1 MPKLPTFQAEGSVSQ
16 LAGTTTGTQVP
27 LTQTLGTAL
36 KPITD
41 LVVKQ
46 KVQEKNFEN
55 KTEALKLEN
64 DFVTDMAKVYDKVN
78 VLENKDQA
86 QSILKE
92 ESDAL
97 IASYG
102 DKATNSNVK
111 TLFNNSALSEVQ
123 KGIFRV
129 NTQIS
134 KNILT
139 SLQNEVNKKEER
151 LLANAF
157 LAEGDFDYA
166 VLATDL
172 EKLYKDNYDGRIPN
186 ANLKALI
193 DNIPSTIQIFEAT
206 KGISDNPRST
216 LIDLKD
222 ADKFKDISLEKRLD
236 LIDDAKK
243 TLTPVIQEEFT
254 NYIAAANRGKKIE
267 FDIAFAKEVLPE
279 KQYNNYLKKY
289 NIATETVADAAVLNS
304 IPLKDLSTTLEAIIN
319 TKYEKYGE
327 VDAQALENNLKTIV
341 STRLEE
347 MKTDPV
353 NFLIGTNDDIK
364 NALEEINL
372 ISDND
377 ELRQKKKLEFTNLV
391 YETQVEMGVPNYE
404 IQVTSVSEA
413 QSFVEQYMNADEG
426 QRLALLQ
433 NAENEF
439 GEFFSKAMNEYSAQG
454 LPITAE
460 LSAFFVNPNLTKK
473 FLSFDSKDEQDK
485 LKQLL
490 IDEGTSFS
498 KVRRDVFDGLEEFS
512 EVVMFANKF
521 DTSTAADKLDRIVEV
536 LTYYAANEMR
546 SGVSSKTTAVN
557 NATALIKNNFRL
569 EESYFIPKIYDGSR
583 LSERQVDFVV
593 EKSKKTLEYLDV
605 WGVVSF
611 GSKDDTIGQLEL
623 DTDMKDQMITNGRWV
638 NNTDGTGI
646 IFGIVMNDGS
656 FAPIFNE
663 DNQTLEIM
671 FNDDSYTLPNTDIE
685 MDFTKKR
692 IIKDYGD

>member
-1 MPKLPTFQAEGSVSQ
+1 MPKLPVFQAEGSVSQ
-16 LAGTTTGTQVP
+16 LAGTTTNVQVP

-36 KPITD
+36 KPVTD
-41 LVVKQ
+41 FVVKQ

-64 DFVTDMAKVYDKVN
+64 NFITDMTKVYDEVN

-86 QSILKE
+86 QLILKE
-92 ESDAL
+92 KSDAL
-97 IASYG
+97 MASYG
-102 DKATNSNVK
+102 DKATNVNVK
-111 TLFNNSALSEVQ
+111 TLFNNAALSEVQ

-157 LAEGDFDYA
+157 LAEGDFDYS

-186 ANLKALI
+186 ANLKALVN
-193 DNIPSTIQIFEAT
+193 NIPSTIQIFEAT

-222 ADKFKDISLEKRLD
+222 ADKFKDIPLEKRLD

-243 TLTPVIQEEFT
+243 TLAPVIEEKFN

-267 FDIAFAKEVLPE
+267 FDIEFAKEVLPE
-279 KQYNNYLKKY
+279 KQYNNYVKKY
-289 NIATETVADAAVLNS
+289 NIATETVIDAAVLNS
-304 IPLKDLSTTLEAIIN
+304 VSIKDLSATLEGFIN
-319 TKYEKYGE
+319 DKYENYGE
-327 VDAQALENNLKTIV
+327 VDAQALENNLKNIV
-341 STRLEE
+341 AIRLEE

-364 NALEEINL
+364 NALEEIRTET
-372 ISDND
+372 ND

-391 YETQVEMGVPNYE
+391 YETQVKMGVPNYE
-404 IQVTSVSEA
+404 IQVTSISEA
-413 QSFVEQYMNADEG
+413 ASFVEQYMNADEG

-439 GEFFSKAMNEYSAQG
+439 GEFFSKALNEYSAQG
-454 LPITAE
+454 LPVTAE

-490 IDEGTSFS
+490 VDEGTSFS
-498 KVRRDVFDGLEEFS
+498 KVRQDVFDGLAEFS
-512 EVVMFANKF
+512 EKVMFANKF
-521 DTSTAADKLDRIVEV
+521 DTSAAADKLDRIVEV
-536 LTYYAANEMR
+536 LTYFAANEMR
-546 SGVSSKTTAVN
+546 IGVKQTTAVKT
-557 NATALIKNNFRL
+557 ATALFGTQNFRL
-569 EESYFIPKIYDGSR
+569 EDTYFIPKIYNGTR

-593 EKSKKTLEYLDV
+593 EKAKKTLVYIDR
-605 WGVVSF
+605 WGVKSF
-611 GSKDDTIGQLEL
+611 GSKDDTIGQIEL
-623 DTDMKDQMITNGRWV
+623 DTDMKEAIKEDGKWV

-646 IFGIVMNDGS
+646 IFGIVLSDNS
-656 FAPIFNE
+656 FAPVFNQ
-663 DNQTLEIM
+663 DGQTLEIM
-671 FNDDSYTLPNTDIE
+671 FDDDSFLLPNTDID
-685 MDFTKKR
+685 MFTQKKLKR
-692 IIKDYGD
+692 KKKNN

>member
-1 MPKLPTFQAEGSVSQ
+1 MPKLPVFQSEGSVSQ
-16 LAGTTTGTQVP
+16 LAGTTTNVQVP

-36 KPITD
+36 KPVTD
-41 LVVKQ
+41 FVVKQ

-64 DFVTDMAKVYDKVN
+64 DFITDMAKVYDEVN

-86 QSILKE
+86 QLILKE
-92 ESDAL
+92 KSDAL

-102 DKATNSNVK
+102 DKATNINVK
-111 TLFNNSALSEVQ
+111 TLFNNAALSEVQ

-157 LAEGDFDYA
+157 LAEGDFDYS

-186 ANLKALI
+186 ANLKALV

-206 KGISDNPRST
+206 KGISDKPRIT
-216 LIDLKD
+216 LIDLKNPE
-222 ADKFKDISLEKRLD
+222 KFKDIPLEKRLD

-243 TLTPVIQEEFT
+243 TLTPVVQEEFT

-347 MKTDPV
+347 MKIDPV
-353 NFLIGTNDDIK
+353 KFLIGTNDDIK

-490 IDEGTSFS
+490 VDEGTSFS

-536 LTYYAANEMR
+536 LTYYAANEIRMGNR
-546 SGVSSKTTAVN
+546 VTTAVSS
-557 NATALIKNNFRL
+557 ATALFGEQNFSL
-569 EESYFIPKIYDGSR
+569 EESFFIPKIYDGSR

-685 MDFTKKR
+685 MDFTKTR
-692 IIKDYGD
+692 TIEDYN

>member
-243 TLTPVIQEEFT
+243 TLAPVIEEEFN

-267 FDIAFAKEVLPE
+267 FDITFAKEVLPE
-279 KQYNNYLKKY
+279 KQYKNYLKKY
-289 NIATETVADAAVLNS
+289 NIVTETVADAAVLNS
-304 IPLKDLSTTLEAIIN
+304 VPLKDLSTTLEAIIN

-327 VDAQALENNLKTIV
+327 VDAQAFENNLKNIV

-347 MKTDPV
+347 MKNDPV

-364 NALEEINL
+364 NALEEIR
-372 ISDND
+372 IETND
-377 ELRQKKKLEFTNLV
+377 DLRQKKKLEFTNLV
-391 YETQVEMGVPNYE
+391 YETQIEMGVPNYE
-404 IQVTSVSEA
+404 IQVTSVNEA

-439 GEFFSKAMNEYSAQG
+439 GDFFSKAMNEYSAQG

-473 FLSFDSKDEQDK
+473 FLSFDSKDEQDR
-485 LKQLL
+485 LKTLL
-490 IDEGTSFS
+490 VNEGTSFT
-498 KVRRDVFDGLEEFS
+498 KIRKDVFDGLADFS

>member
-1 MPKLPTFQAEGSVSQ
+1 MPKLPVFQAEGSVSQ
-16 LAGTTTGTQVP
+16 LAGTTTNLQVP

-36 KPITD
+36 KPVTD
-41 LVVKQ
+41 FVVKQ

-64 DFVTDMAKVYDKVN
+64 NFITDMAKVYDEVN

-86 QSILKE
+86 QLILKE
-92 ESDAL
+92 KSDAL

-102 DKATNSNVK
+102 EKATNVNVK
-111 TLFNNSALSEVQ
+111 TLFNNAALSEVQ

-157 LAEGDFDYA
+157 LAEGDFDYS

-172 EKLYKDNYDGRIPN
+172 EKLYNDNYDGRIPN

-206 KGISDNPRST
+206 KGISDKPRIT
-216 LIDLKD
+216 LIDLKNPE
-222 ADKFKDISLEKRLD
+222 KFKDIPLEKRLD

-243 TLTPVIQEEFT
+243 TLTPVIQEEFI

-267 FDIAFAKEVLPE
+267 FDIGFAKEVLPE

-391 YETQVEMGVPNYE
+391 YETQIKMGVPNYE

-473 FLSFDSKDEQDK
+473 FLSFDSKDEQDR
-485 LKQLL
+485 LKTLL
-490 IDEGTSFS
+490 VNEGTSFS
-498 KVRRDVFDGLEEFS
+498 KVRKDVFDGLENFS

-521 DTSTAADKLDRIVEV
+521 DTSKAADKLDRIVEV

-546 SGVSSKTTAVN
+546 TGVSSQTTAVN
-557 NATALIKNNFRL
+557 NATALIKDNFRL

-583 LSERQVDFVV
+583 LSERQIDFVV

-663 DNQTLEIM
+663 NNQTLEIM

-692 IIKDYGD
+692 IIKDYTD

>member
-134 KNILT
+134 KNILN

-166 VLATDL
+166 VLAVDL
-172 EKLYKDNYDGRIPN
+172 EKLYRDNYDGRIPN

-193 DNIPSTIQIFEAT
+193 DNIPSTIELFEAR
-206 KGISDNPRST
+206 KGITDNPKQT
-216 LIDLKD
+216 FINLKD
-222 ADKFKDISLEKRLD
+222 SEKFKAIPLD
-236 LIDDAKK
+236 ERFKLIDDAKR
-243 TLTPVIQEEFT
+243 TLRQPIIDDF
-254 NYIAAANRGKKIE
+254 NNFIAAANRGKKIE
-267 FDIAFAKEVLPE
+267 FDIAFAKEVLDTDT
-279 KQYNNYLKKY
+279 YNAYATKY
-289 NIATETVADAAVLNS
+289 KIATETVADAAVLNS
-304 IPLKDLSTTLEAIIN
+304 IPLKDLSITLDSMIKS
-319 TKYEKYGE
+319 KYEKYGE
-327 VDAQALENNLKTIV
+327 VDAQAFETNLKKIT
-341 STRLEE
+341 SNRLEQ
-347 MKTDPV
+347 MKNDPV
-353 NFLIGTNDDIK
+353 KFLAGTNDTISEMIEDIRLSDGEIK
-364 NALEEINL
+364 TQKQLEL
-372 ISDND
+372 
-377 ELRQKKKLEFTNLV
+377 TNLL
-391 YETQVEMGVPNYE
+391 YETQKKMGSPDYE
-404 IQVTSVSEA
+404 IKVVSQNEA
-413 QSFVEQYMNADEG
+413 ISFVEEYMRSDED
-426 QRLALLQ
+426 QRIALLE
-433 NAENEF
+433 NAENRF
-439 GEFFSKAMNEYSAQG
+439 GDFFSKAMNEYSAQG

-460 LSAFFVNPNLTKK
+460 FSSFFANPNLTRK
-473 FLSFDSKDEQDK
+473 FLSFDSEDERKKLDK
-485 LKQLL
+485 VL
-490 IDEGTSFS
+490 INNDTSIT
-498 KVRRDVFDGLEEFS
+498 KVRESIFDNLAEFRKAVVFG
-512 EVVMFANKF
+512 NKF
-521 DTSTAADKLDRIVEV
+521 DTSAAADKLDRMEV
-536 LTYYAANEMR
+536 VLSYYAASEIFVT
-546 SGVSSKTTAVN
+546 GDVN
-557 NATALIKNNFRL
+557 KAIKNAANLIKDNFDIQ
-569 EESYFIPKIYDGSR
+569 ETFFVPKIYNGER
-583 LSERQVDFVV
+583 LIPEQIDFVI
-593 EKSKKTLEYLDV
+593 EKSKGVLNHLDE
-605 WGVVSF
+605 WGMQSF
-611 GSKDDTIGQLEL
+611 GSTKIDDQRVL
-623 DTDMKDQMITNGRWV
+623 DEEMKEQIKENGRWV

-646 IFGIVMNDGS
+646 IFGIVMSDGS
-656 FAPIFNE
+656 FAPIINK

-671 FNDDSYTLPNTDIE
+671 FDDDSLLVPNTDII
-685 MDFTKKR
+685 FNQSIKRKKKR
-692 IIKDYGD
+692 GQ

>member
-157 LAEGDFDYA
+157 LAEGDFDYS

-186 ANLKALI
+186 ANLKALVN
-193 DNIPSTIQIFEAT
+193 NIPSTIQIFEAT

-222 ADKFKDISLEKRLD
+222 ADKFKDIPLEKRLD

-243 TLTPVIQEEFT
+243 TLAPVIEEEFN

-267 FDIAFAKEVLPE
+267 FDITFAKEVLPE
-279 KQYNNYLKKY
+279 KQYKNYLKKY
-289 NIATETVADAAVLNS
+289 NIVTETVADAAVLNS
-304 IPLKDLSTTLEAIIN
+304 VPLKDLSTTLEAIIN

-327 VDAQALENNLKTIV
+327 VDAQAFENNLKNIV

-347 MKTDPV
+347 MKNDPV

-364 NALEEINL
+364 NALEEIR
-372 ISDND
+372 IETND
-377 ELRQKKKLEFTNLV
+377 DLRQKKKLEFTNLV
-391 YETQVEMGVPNYE
+391 YETQIEMGVPNYE
-404 IQVTSVSEA
+404 IQVTSVNEA

-439 GEFFSKAMNEYSAQG
+439 GDFFSKAMNEYSAQG

-473 FLSFDSKDEQDK
+473 FLSFDSKDEQDR
-485 LKQLL
+485 LKTLL
-490 IDEGTSFS
+490 VNEGTSFT
-498 KVRRDVFDGLEEFS
+498 KIRKDVFDGLADFS

>member
-1 MPKLPTFQAEGSVSQ
+1 MPKIPTFQAEGSITQ
-16 LAGTTTGTQVP
+16 LEGTTSNLAVP
-27 LTQTLGTAL
+27 LNQNLASAL
-36 KPITD
+36 KPVTD
-41 LVVKQ
+41 FVVKQ

-64 DFVTDMAKVYDKVN
+64 DFVIDMAKVYDKVN
-78 VLENKDQA
+78 VLSNKDMA

-102 DKATNSNVK
+102 DKATNINVK
-111 TLFNNSALSEVQ
+111 TLFNNAALSEVQ

-139 SLQNEVNKKEER
+139 SLQDEVNKKEER

-157 LAEGDFDYA
+157 LAEGDFDYS

-172 EKLYKDNYDGRIPN
+172 EKLYKDNYTGRIPN

-193 DNIPSTIQIFEAT
+193 NNIPSTIQIFEAT
-206 KGISDNPRST
+206 KGISDKPRIT
-216 LIDLKD
+216 LIDLKNPQ
-222 ADKFKDISLEKRLD
+222 KFKDIPLEKKLD

-243 TLTPVIQEEFT
+243 ILTPVIEEEFT
-254 NYIAAANRGKKIE
+254 NYIAGAAKGKKIE
-267 FDIAFAKEVLPE
+267 FDISFAKEVLKE
-279 KQYNNYLKKY
+279 QKYNNYLKKY
-289 NIATETVADAAVLNS
+289 NIAEETVADAAVLNS

-327 VDAQALENNLKTIV
+327 LDAQALENNLKTIV
-341 STRLEE
+341 ATRLED
-347 MKTDPV
+347 MKTNPV
-353 NFLIGTNDDIK
+353 KFLIETNDDIK
-364 NALEEINL
+364 NALDEIDL
-372 ISDND
+372 VSDND
-377 ELRQKKKLEFTNLV
+377 ELRQKKKLEFTNLI

-460 LSAFFVNPNLTKK
+460 LSAFFVNPNLTKR

-485 LKQLL
+485 LKTLL
-490 IDEGTSFS
+490 VNEGTSFT
-498 KVRRDVFDGLEEFS
+498 KVRKDVFDGLADFS

-521 DTSTAADKLDRIVEV
+521 DTSKAADKLDRIVEV

-546 SGVSSKTTAVN
+546 TGVSSQTTAVN
-557 NATALIKNNFRL
+557 NATALIKDNFRL

-583 LSERQVDFVV
+583 LSERQIDFVV
-593 EKSKKTLEYLDV
+593 EKSKKTLEYLDI

-671 FNDDSYTLPNTDIE
+671 FDDDSYTLPNTNFE
-685 MDFTKKR
+685 MDFTKTR
-692 IIKDYGD
+692 IIEDYN

>member
-1 MPKLPTFQAEGSVSQ
+1 MPKLPVFEVEGSVTQ
-16 LAGTTTGTQVP
+16 LGGTTTNVQVP

-36 KPITD
+36 KPVTD
-41 LVVKQ
+41 FVVKQ

-64 DFVTDMAKVYDKVN
+64 NFITDMAKVYDEVN

-86 QSILKE
+86 QLILKE
-92 ESDAL
+92 KSDAL

-102 DKATNSNVK
+102 DKATNINVK
-111 TLFNNSALSEVQ
+111 TLFNNAALSEVQ

-139 SLQNEVNKKEER
+139 SLQNQVNQKEER

-157 LAEGDFDYA
+157 LAEGDFDYS

-172 EKLYKDNYDGRIPN
+172 EKLYKDHYDGRIPN
-186 ANLKALI
+186 ANLKALV

-206 KGISDNPRST
+206 KGISDNPRLT
-216 LIDLKD
+216 LLNLKNPE
-222 ADKFKDISLEKRLD
+222 KFKDIPLEKRLD
-236 LIDDAKK
+236 LTDDAKK
-243 TLTPVIQEEFT
+243 TLTPVIQEEFN

-267 FDIAFAKEVLPE
+267 FDIEFAKEVLPE
-279 KQYNNYLKKY
+279 KQYSNYVKKY
-289 NIATETVADAAVLNS
+289 NIATETVIDASILNS
-304 IPLKDLSTTLEAIIN
+304 VPLKDLSETLEGFIN
-319 TKYEKYGE
+319 DKYEKYGE
-327 VDAQALENNLKTIV
+327 VDAQALENNLKNIV
-341 STRLEE
+341 ATRLEE

-364 NALEEINL
+364 NALEEIRTET
-372 ISDND
+372 ND

-391 YETQVEMGVPNYE
+391 YETQVKMGVPNYE
-404 IQVTSVSEA
+404 IQVTSIPEA
-413 QSFVEQYMNADEG
+413 QSFVEQYINSDEST
-426 QRLALLQ
+426 RLALLQ

-439 GEFFSKAMNEYSAQG
+439 GEFFSKALNEYSAQG

-498 KVRRDVFDGLEEFS
+498 KVRQDVFDGLAEFS
-512 EVVMFANKF
+512 EKIMFANKF
-521 DTSTAADKLDRIVEV
+521 DTSAAADKLDRIVEV
-536 LTYYAANEMR
+536 LTYFAANEMR
-546 SGVSSKTTAVN
+546 IGVNQTTAVKT
-557 NATALIKNNFRL
+557 ATALFGKQNFRL
-569 EESYFIPKIYDGSR
+569 EDTYFIPKIYNGTR

-593 EKSKKTLEYLDV
+593 EKAKKTLVYIDS
-605 WGVVSF
+605 WGVKSF
-611 GSKDDTIGQLEL
+611 GSKDDTIGQIEL
-623 DTDMKDQMITNGRWV
+623 DTDMKEAIKEDGKWV

-646 IFGIVMNDGS
+646 IFGIVLSDNS
-656 FAPIFNE
+656 FAPVFNQ
-663 DNQTLEIM
+663 DGQTLEIM
-671 FNDDSYTLPNTDIE
+671 FDDDSFLLPNTDID
-685 MDFTKKR
+685 MFTQKKLKR
-692 IIKDYGD
+692 KKKNN

>member
-1 MPKLPTFQAEGSVSQ
+1 MPKLPTFEAEGSITQ
-16 LAGTTTGTQVP
+16 LAGTTSNVQVP

-36 KPITD
+36 KPVTD
-41 LVVKQ
+41 FVVKQ

-64 DFVTDMAKVYDKVN
+64 DFVTDMTKVYDEVN

-86 QSILKE
+86 QLILKE
-92 ESDAL
+92 KSNAL
-97 IASYG
+97 ISSYG

-111 TLFNNSALSEVQ
+111 TLFSNAALSEVQ

-151 LLANAF
+151 LLATAF
-157 LAEGDFDYA
+157 LAESDFDYA

-186 ANLKALI
+186 ANLKALV

-216 LIDLKD
+216 LIDLKN

-243 TLTPVIQEEFT
+243 TLAPVIEEEFT
-254 NYIAAANRGKKIE
+254 NYIVAANRGKKIE
-267 FDIAFAKEVLPE
+267 FDIVFAKEVLPE
-279 KQYNNYLKKY
+279 KQYKNYLKKY
-289 NIATETVADAAVLNS
+289 NIATETVADASVLNS
-304 IPLKDLSTTLEAIIN
+304 VPLKDLSTTLEAIIN
-319 TKYEKYGE
+319 TKYEQYGE
-327 VDAQALENNLKTIV
+327 ADAQALENNLKTIV

-364 NALEEINL
+364 NALEEIR
-372 ISDND
+372 IETND
-377 ELRQKKKLEFTNLV
+377 DLRQKKKLEFTNLV

-404 IQVTSVSEA
+404 IQVTSIDEA
-413 QSFVEQYMNADEG
+413 ASFVEQYMNADEG

-439 GEFFSKAMNEYSAQG
+439 GEFFSKALNEYSAQG

-460 LSAFFVNPNLTKK
+460 LSSFFVNPNLTKK

-498 KVRRDVFDGLEEFS
+498 KVRRDVFDGLEKFS

-536 LTYYAANEMR
+536 LTYYAANEIRMGNR
-546 SGVSSKTTAVN
+546 VTTAVN
-557 NATALIKNNFRL
+557 NATAFFGEQNFRL
-569 EESYFIPKIYDGSR
+569 EDSFFIPKIYDGSR

-663 DNQTLEIM
+663 NNQTLEIM

-685 MDFTKKR
+685 MDFTKTR
-692 IIKDYGD
+692 RIKDYN

>member
-1 MPKLPTFQAEGSVSQ
+1 MPKLPVFEVEGSVTQ
-16 LAGTTTGTQVP
+16 LGGTTTNVQVP

-36 KPITD
+36 KPVTD
-41 LVVKQ
+41 FVVKQ

-64 DFVTDMAKVYDKVN
+64 NFITDMAKVYDEVN

-86 QSILKE
+86 QLILKE
-92 ESDAL
+92 KSDAL

-102 DKATNSNVK
+102 DKATNINVK
-111 TLFNNSALSEVQ
+111 TLFNNAALSEVQ

-139 SLQNEVNKKEER
+139 SLQNQVNQKEER

-157 LAEGDFDYA
+157 LAEGDFDYS

-172 EKLYKDNYDGRIPN
+172 EKLYKDHYDGRIPN
-186 ANLKALI
+186 ANLKALV

-206 KGISDNPRST
+206 KGISDNPRLT
-216 LIDLKD
+216 LLNLKNPE
-222 ADKFKDISLEKRLD
+222 KFKDITLEKRLD

-243 TLTPVIQEEFT
+243 TLTPIIQEEFT

-404 IQVTSVSEA
+404 IQVTSISEA

-473 FLSFDSKDEQDK
+473 FLSFDSKDEQEK

-536 LTYYAANEMR
+536 LTYYAANEIRMGNR
-546 SGVSSKTTAVN
+546 VTTAVN
-557 NATALIKNNFRL
+557 NATALFGKQNFRL
-569 EESYFIPKIYDGSR
+569 EDSFFIPKIYDGSR

-671 FNDDSYTLPNTDIE
+671 FNDDSYTLPNTNIE

-692 IIKDYGD
+692 TIEDYN

>member
-134 KNILT
+134 KNILN

-172 EKLYKDNYDGRIPN
+172 EKLYRDNYDGRIPN

-193 DNIPSTIQIFEAT
+193 DNIPSTIELFEAR
-206 KGISDNPRST
+206 KGITDNPKQT
-216 LIDLKD
+216 LINLKD
-222 ADKFKDISLEKRLD
+222 SEKFKAIPLD
-236 LIDDAKK
+236 ERFKLIDDAKR
-243 TLTPVIQEEFT
+243 TLRQPIIDDF
-254 NYIAAANRGKKIE
+254 NNFIAAANRGKKIE
-267 FDIAFAKEVLPE
+267 FDIAFAKEVLDTDT
-279 KQYNNYLKKY
+279 YNAYATKY
-289 NIATETVADAAVLNS
+289 KIATETVADAAVLNS
-304 IPLKDLSTTLEAIIN
+304 IPLKDLSITLDSMIKS
-319 TKYEKYGE
+319 KYEKYGE
-327 VDAQALENNLKTIV
+327 VDAQAFETNLKKIT
-341 STRLEE
+341 SNRLEQ
-347 MKTDPV
+347 MKNDPV
-353 NFLIGTNDDIK
+353 KFLAGTNDTISEMIEDIRLSDGEIK
-364 NALEEINL
+364 TQKQLEL
-372 ISDND
+372 
-377 ELRQKKKLEFTNLV
+377 TNLL
-391 YETQVEMGVPNYE
+391 YETQKKMGSPDYE
-404 IQVTSVSEA
+404 IKVVSQNEA
-413 QSFVEQYMNADEG
+413 ISFVEEYMRSDED
-426 QRLALLQ
+426 QRIALLE
-433 NAENEF
+433 NAENRF
-439 GEFFSKAMNEYSAQG
+439 GDFFSKAMNEYSAQG

-460 LSAFFVNPNLTKK
+460 FSSFFANPNLTRK
-473 FLSFDSKDEQDK
+473 FLSFDSEDERKKLDK
-485 LKQLL
+485 VL
-490 IDEGTSFS
+490 INNDTSIT
-498 KVRRDVFDGLEEFS
+498 KVRESIFDNLAEFRKAVVFG
-512 EVVMFANKF
+512 NKF
-521 DTSTAADKLDRIVEV
+521 DTSAAADKLDRMEV
-536 LTYYAANEMR
+536 VLSYYAASEIFVT
-546 SGVSSKTTAVN
+546 GDVN
-557 NATALIKNNFRL
+557 KAIKNAANLIKDNFDIQ
-569 EESYFIPKIYDGSR
+569 ETFFVPKIYNGER
-583 LSERQVDFVV
+583 LIPEQIDFVI
-593 EKSKKTLEYLDV
+593 EKSKGVLNHLDE
-605 WGVVSF
+605 WGMQSF
-611 GSKDDTIGQLEL
+611 GSTKIDDQRVL
-623 DTDMKDQMITNGRWV
+623 DEEMKEQIKENGRWV

-646 IFGIVMNDGS
+646 IFGIVMSDGS
-656 FAPIFNE
+656 FAPIINK

-671 FNDDSYTLPNTDIE
+671 FDDDSLLVPNTDII
-685 MDFTKKR
+685 FNQSIKRKKKR
-692 IIKDYGD
+692 GQ

>member
-1 MPKLPTFQAEGSVSQ
+1 MPKLPVFQAEGSVTQ
-16 LAGTTTGTQVP
+16 LGGTTTNVQVP
-27 LTQTLGTAL
+27 LNQNLASAL
-36 KPITD
+36 KPVTD
-41 LVVKQ
+41 FVVKQ

-64 DFVTDMAKVYDKVN
+64 DFIIDMAKVYDEVN

-86 QSILKE
+86 QLILKE
-92 ESDAL
+92 KSDAL

-102 DKATNSNVK
+102 DKATNINVK
-111 TLFNNSALSEVQ
+111 TLFNNAALSEVQ

-157 LAEGDFDYA
+157 LAEGDFDYS

-172 EKLYKDNYDGRIPN
+172 EKLYNDNYEGRIPN

-206 KGISDNPRST
+206 KGISDKPRIT
-216 LIDLKD
+216 LIDLKNPE
-222 ADKFKDISLEKRLD
+222 KFKDIPLEKRLD

-243 TLTPVIQEEFT
+243 TLIPVIQEEFT

-347 MKTDPV
+347 MKIDPV

-490 IDEGTSFS
+490 VDEGTSFS

-536 LTYYAANEMR
+536 LTYYAANEIRMGNR
-546 SGVSSKTTAVN
+546 VTTAVN
-557 NATALIKNNFRL
+557 NATALFGKQNFRL
-569 EESYFIPKIYDGSR
+569 EDSFFIPKIYDGSR

-646 IFGIVMNDGS
+646 IFGIVMNDSS

-663 DNQTLEIM
+663 NNQTLEIM

>member
-1 MPKLPTFQAEGSVSQ
+1 MPKLPVFQAEGSVSQ
-16 LAGTTTGTQVP
+16 LAGTTTNLQVP

-36 KPITD
+36 KPVTD
-41 LVVKQ
+41 FVVKQ

-64 DFVTDMAKVYDKVN
+64 NFITDMAKVYDEVN

-86 QSILKE
+86 QLILKE
-92 ESDAL
+92 KSDAL

-102 DKATNSNVK
+102 DKATNVNVK
-111 TLFNNSALSEVQ
+111 TLFNNAALSEVQ

-134 KNILT
+134 KNILI

-157 LAEGDFDYA
+157 LAEGDFDYS

-186 ANLKALI
+186 ANLKALV

-206 KGISDNPRST
+206 KGISDKPRIT
-216 LIDLKD
+216 LIDLKNPE
-222 ADKFKDISLEKRLD
+222 KFKDIPLEKRLD

-254 NYIAAANRGKKIE
+254 NYIAAANRGKKID
-267 FDIAFAKEVLPE
+267 FDIGFAKEVLPE

-391 YETQVEMGVPNYE
+391 YETQIKMGVPNYE

-413 QSFVEQYMNADEG
+413 ASFVEQYMNADEG

-460 LSAFFVNPNLTKK
+460 LSAFFVNPNLTKR
-473 FLSFDSKDEQDK
+473 FLSFDSDEEQDK

-490 IDEGTSFS
+490 ADKGTSYT
-498 KVRRDVFDGLEEFS
+498 KVRRDVFDGLAEFS

-521 DTSTAADKLDRIVEV
+521 DTSTAADKLDRIVDV
-536 LTYYAANEMR
+536 LTFYAANEMR
-546 SGVSSKTTAVN
+546 GDVKSQSKAVKNAVS
-557 NATALIKNNFRL
+557 LINDNFRL
-569 EESYFIPKIYDGSR
+569 EESFFVPKIYDGSR
-583 LSERQVDFVV
+583 LNERQVDFVV

-663 DNQTLEIM
+663 NNQTLEIM
-671 FNDDSYTLPNTDIE
+671 FDDDSYTLPNTDIE

>member
-16 LAGTTTGTQVP
+16 LAGTTTNVQVP

-55 KTEALKLEN
+55 RTEALKLEN
-64 DFVTDMAKVYDKVN
+64 DFVTEMTKVYDEVN

-92 ESDAL
+92 KSNAL
-97 IASYG
+97 ISSYA
-102 DKATNSNVK
+102 DKATNNSVK
-111 TLFNNSALSEVQ
+111 TLFNNAALSEVQ
-123 KGIFRV
+123 KGIFRT
-129 NTQIS
+129 NTQVS
-134 KNILT
+134 KNMLT

-157 LAEGDFDYA
+157 LAEGDFDYS

-172 EKLYKDNYDGRIPN
+172 EKLYLDNYSERIPN
-186 ANLKALI
+186 ANLKALV

-206 KGISDNPRST
+206 KGISDNPRLT
-216 LIDLKD
+216 LLNLKNPK
-222 ADKFKDISLEKRLD
+222 KFKDISLEKRLD

-243 TLTPVIQEEFT
+243 TLTPVIQEEFN

-267 FDIAFAKEVLPE
+267 FDIEFAKEVLPE
-279 KQYNNYLKKY
+279 KQYSNYVKKY
-289 NIATETVADAAVLNS
+289 NIATETVIDAAVLNS
-304 IPLKDLSTTLEAIIN
+304 VPIKDLSATLEGFIN
-319 TKYEKYGE
+319 DKYEKYGE
-327 VDAQALENNLKTIV
+327 VDAQALENNLKNIV
-341 STRLEE
+341 ATRLEE

-364 NALEEINL
+364 NALEEIRTET
-372 ISDND
+372 ND
-377 ELRQKKKLEFTNLV
+377 GLRQKKKLEFTNLV
-391 YETQVEMGVPNYE
+391 YETQLKMGVPNYE
-404 IQVTSVSEA
+404 IQVTSISEA
-413 QSFVEQYMNADEG
+413 QSFVEQYINSDEST
-426 QRLALLQ
+426 RLALLQ

-439 GEFFSKAMNEYSAQG
+439 GEFFSKALNEYSAQG

-498 KVRRDVFDGLEEFS
+498 KVRQDVFDGLEEFS
-512 EVVMFANKF
+512 EKVMFANKF
-521 DTSTAADKLDRIVEV
+521 DTSAAADKLDRIVEV
-536 LTYYAANEMR
+536 LTYFAANEMR
-546 SGVSSKTTAVN
+546 IGVNQTTAVK
-557 NATALIKNNFRL
+557 TAKALFGKQNFRL
-569 EESYFIPKIYDGSR
+569 EDTYFIPKIYNGTR

-593 EKSKKTLEYLDV
+593 EKAKKTLVYIDS
-605 WGVVSF
+605 WGVKSF
-611 GSKDDTIGQLEL
+611 GSKDDTIGQIEL
-623 DTDMKDQMITNGRWV
+623 DTDMKEAIKEDGKWV

-646 IFGIVMNDGS
+646 IFGIVLSDNS
-656 FAPIFNE
+656 FAPVFNQ
-663 DNQTLEIM
+663 DGQTLEIM
-671 FNDDSYTLPNTDIE
+671 FDDDSFLLPNTDID
-685 MDFTKKR
+685 MFTQKKLKR
-692 IIKDYGD
+692 KKKNN

>member
-1 MPKLPTFQAEGSVSQ
+1 MPKLPVFEVEGSVTQ
-16 LAGTTTGTQVP
+16 LGGTTTNVQVP

-36 KPITD
+36 KPVTD
-41 LVVKQ
+41 FVVKQ

-64 DFVTDMAKVYDKVN
+64 NFITDMAKVYDEVN

-86 QSILKE
+86 QLILKE
-92 ESDAL
+92 KSDAL

-102 DKATNSNVK
+102 DKATNINVK
-111 TLFNNSALSEVQ
+111 TLFNNAALSEVQ

-139 SLQNEVNKKEER
+139 SLQNQVNQKEER

-157 LAEGDFDYA
+157 LAEGDFDYS

-172 EKLYKDNYDGRIPN
+172 EKLYKDHYDGRIPN
-186 ANLKALI
+186 ANLKALV

-206 KGISDNPRST
+206 KGISYKPRIT
-216 LIDLKD
+216 LIDLKNPE
-222 ADKFKDISLEKRLD
+222 KFKDITLEKRLD

-243 TLTPVIQEEFT
+243 TLTPIIQEEFT

-404 IQVTSVSEA
+404 IQVTSISEA

-473 FLSFDSKDEQDK
+473 FLSFDSKDEQEK

-490 IDEGTSFS
+490 IDEVTSFS

-536 LTYYAANEMR
+536 LTYYAANEIRMGNR
-546 SGVSSKTTAVN
+546 VTTAVN
-557 NATALIKNNFRL
+557 NATALFGKQNFRL
-569 EESYFIPKIYDGSR
+569 EDSFFIPKIYDGSR

-671 FNDDSYTLPNTDIE
+671 FNDDSYTLPNTNIE

-692 IIKDYGD
+692 TIEDYN

>member
-1 MPKLPTFQAEGSVSQ
+1 MPKLPVFQAEGSVSQ
-16 LAGTTTGTQVP
+16 LAGTTTNVQVP
-27 LTQTLGTAL
+27 LNQNLASAL
-36 KPITD
+36 KPVTD
-41 LVVKQ
+41 FVVKQ

-64 DFVTDMAKVYDKVN
+64 DFITDMAKVYDEVN

-86 QSILKE
+86 QLILKE
-92 ESDAL
+92 KSDAL

-102 DKATNSNVK
+102 DKATNINVK
-111 TLFNNSALSEVQ
+111 TLFNNAALSEVQ

-139 SLQNEVNKKEER
+139 SLQDEVNKKEER

-157 LAEGDFDYA
+157 LAEGDFDYS

-186 ANLKALI
+186 PNLKALI

-206 KGISDNPRST
+206 KGISDKPRIT
-216 LIDLKD
+216 LIDLKNPE
-222 ADKFKDISLEKRLD
+222 KFKDIPLEKRLD

-243 TLTPVIQEEFT
+243 TLIPVIQEEFT

-279 KQYNNYLKKY
+279 KKYNNYLKKY

-490 IDEGTSFS
+490 VDEGTSFS

-536 LTYYAANEMR
+536 LTYYAANEIRMGNR
-546 SGVSSKTTAVN
+546 VTTAIN
-557 NATALIKNNFRL
+557 NATALFGKQNFRL
-569 EESYFIPKIYDGSR
+569 EDSFFIPKIYDGSR

-593 EKSKKTLEYLDV
+593 EKSKKTLEYLDL

-671 FNDDSYTLPNTDIE
+671 FNDDSYTLPNTNIE
-685 MDFTKKR
+685 MDFTKTR
-692 IIKDYGD
+692 TIEDYN

>member
-16 LAGTTTGTQVP
+16 LAGTTTNVQVP

-55 KTEALKLEN
+55 RTEALKLEN
-64 DFVTDMAKVYDKVN
+64 DFVTEMTKVYDEVN

-92 ESDAL
+92 KSNAL
-97 IASYG
+97 ISSYA
-102 DKATNSNVK
+102 DKATNNSVK
-111 TLFNNSALSEVQ
+111 TLFNNAALSEVQ
-123 KGIFRV
+123 KGIFRT
-129 NTQIS
+129 NTQVS
-134 KNILT
+134 KNMLT

-157 LAEGDFDYA
+157 LAEGDFDYS

-172 EKLYKDNYDGRIPN
+172 EKLYLDNYSERIPN
-186 ANLKALI
+186 ANLKALV

-206 KGISDNPRST
+206 KGISDNPRLT
-216 LIDLKD
+216 LLNLKNPK
-222 ADKFKDISLEKRLD
+222 KFKDISLEKRLD

-243 TLTPVIQEEFT
+243 TLTPVIQEEFN

-267 FDIAFAKEVLPE
+267 FDIEFAKEVLPE
-279 KQYNNYLKKY
+279 KQYSNYVKKY
-289 NIATETVADAAVLNS
+289 NIATETVIDAAVLNS
-304 IPLKDLSTTLEAIIN
+304 VPIKDLSATLEGFIN
-319 TKYEKYGE
+319 DKYEKYGE
-327 VDAQALENNLKTIV
+327 VDAQALKNNLKNIV
-341 STRLEE
+341 ATRLEE

-364 NALEEINL
+364 NALEEIRTET
-372 ISDND
+372 ND

-439 GEFFSKAMNEYSAQG
+439 GDFFSKAMNEYSAQG

-490 IDEGTSFS
+490 VDEGTSFS

-536 LTYYAANEMR
+536 LTYYAANEIRMGNR
-546 SGVSSKTTAVN
+546 VTTAVN
-557 NATALIKNNFRL
+557 NATALFGKQNFRL
-569 EESYFIPKIYDGSR
+569 EDSFFIPKIYDGSR

-593 EKSKKTLEYLDV
+593 EKSKKTLEYLDL

-663 DNQTLEIM
+663 NNQTLEIM
-671 FNDDSYTLPNTDIE
+671 FDDDSYTLPNTNIE
-685 MDFTKKR
+685 MDFTKTR
-692 IIKDYGD
+692 TIEDYN

>member
-1 MPKLPTFQAEGSVSQ
+1 MPKLPVFQAEGSVSQ
-16 LAGTTTGTQVP
+16 LAGTTTNLQVP

-36 KPITD
+36 KPVTD
-41 LVVKQ
+41 FVVKQ

-64 DFVTDMAKVYDKVN
+64 NFITDMAKVYDEVN

-86 QSILKE
+86 QLILKE
-92 ESDAL
+92 KSDAL

-102 DKATNSNVK
+102 EKATNVNVK
-111 TLFNNSALSEVQ
+111 TLFNNAALSEVQ

-134 KNILT
+134 KNILV

-157 LAEGDFDYA
+157 LAEGDFDYS

-172 EKLYKDNYDGRIPN
+172 EKLYNDNYDGRIPN

-206 KGISDNPRST
+206 KGISDKPRIT
-216 LIDLKD
+216 LIDLKNPE
-222 ADKFKDISLEKRLD
+222 KFKDIPLEKRLD

-243 TLTPVIQEEFT
+243 TLTPVIQEEFI

-267 FDIAFAKEVLPE
+267 FDIGFAKEVLPK

-391 YETQVEMGVPNYE
+391 YETQIEMGVPNYE

-473 FLSFDSKDEQDK
+473 FLSFDSKDEQDR
-485 LKQLL
+485 LKTLL
-490 IDEGTSFS
+490 VNEGTSFS
-498 KVRRDVFDGLEEFS
+498 KVRKDVFDGLENFS

-521 DTSTAADKLDRIVEV
+521 DTSKAADKLDRIVEV

-546 SGVSSKTTAVN
+546 TGVSSQTTAVN
-557 NATALIKNNFRL
+557 NATALIKDNFRL

-583 LSERQVDFVV
+583 LSERQIDFVV

-663 DNQTLEIM
+663 NNQTLEIM

-692 IIKDYGD
+692 IIKDYTD

>member
-1 MPKLPTFQAEGSVSQ
+1 MPKIPTFQAEGSITQ
-16 LAGTTTGTQVP
+16 LEGTTSNLAVP
-27 LTQTLGTAL
+27 LNQNLASAL
-36 KPITD
+36 KPVTD
-41 LVVKQ
+41 FVVKQ

-64 DFVTDMAKVYDKVN
+64 DFVIDMAKVYDKVN
-78 VLENKDQA
+78 VLSNKDMA

-102 DKATNSNVK
+102 DKATNINVK
-111 TLFNNSALSEVQ
+111 TLFNNAALSEVQ

-139 SLQNEVNKKEER
+139 SLQDEVNKKEER

-157 LAEGDFDYA
+157 LAEGDFDYS

-186 ANLKALI
+186 ANLKALV

-206 KGISDNPRST
+206 KGISDKPRIT
-216 LIDLKD
+216 LIDLKNPE
-222 ADKFKDISLEKRLD
+222 KFKDIPLEKKLD

-243 TLTPVIQEEFT
+243 ILTPVIEEEFT
-254 NYIAAANRGKKIE
+254 NYIAGAAKGKKIE
-267 FDIAFAKEVLPE
+267 FDISFAKEVLKE
-279 KQYNNYLKKY
+279 QKYNNYLKKY
-289 NIATETVADAAVLNS
+289 NIAEETVADAAVLNS

-327 VDAQALENNLKTIV
+327 LDAQALENNLKTIV
-341 STRLEE
+341 ATRLED
-347 MKTDPV
+347 MKTNPV
-353 NFLIGTNDDIK
+353 KFLIETNDDIK
-364 NALEEINL
+364 NALDEIDL
-372 ISDND
+372 VSDND
-377 ELRQKKKLEFTNLV
+377 ELRQKKKLEFTNLI

-460 LSAFFVNPNLTKK
+460 LSAFFVNPNLTKR

-485 LKQLL
+485 LKTLL
-490 IDEGTSFS
+490 VNEGTSFT
-498 KVRRDVFDGLEEFS
+498 KVRKDVFDGLADFS

-521 DTSTAADKLDRIVEV
+521 DTSKAADKLDRIVEV

-546 SGVSSKTTAVN
+546 TGVSSQTTAVN
-557 NATALIKNNFRL
+557 NATALIKDNFRL

-583 LSERQVDFVV
+583 LSERQIDFVV
-593 EKSKKTLEYLDV
+593 EKSKKTLEYLDI

-671 FNDDSYTLPNTDIE
+671 FDDDSYTLPNTNFE
-685 MDFTKKR
+685 MDFTKTR
-692 IIKDYGD
+692 IIEDYN

>member
-134 KNILT
+134 KNILN

-166 VLATDL
+166 VLAVDL

-193 DNIPSTIQIFEAT
+193 DNIPSTIELFEAR
-206 KGISDNPRST
+206 KGITDNPKQT
-216 LIDLKD
+216 LINLKD
-222 ADKFKDISLEKRLD
+222 SEKFKAIPLD
-236 LIDDAKK
+236 ERFKLIDDAKR
-243 TLTPVIQEEFT
+243 TLRQPIIDDF
-254 NYIAAANRGKKIE
+254 NNFIAAANRGKKIE
-267 FDIAFAKEVLPE
+267 FDIAFAKEVLDTDT
-279 KQYNNYLKKY
+279 YNAYATKY
-289 NIATETVADAAVLNS
+289 KIATETVADAAVLNS
-304 IPLKDLSTTLEAIIN
+304 IPLKDLSITLDSMIKS
-319 TKYEKYGE
+319 KYEKYGE
-327 VDAQALENNLKTIV
+327 VDAQAFETNLKKIT
-341 STRLEE
+341 SNRLEQ
-347 MKTDPV
+347 MKNDPV
-353 NFLIGTNDDIK
+353 KFLAGTNDTISEMIEDIRLSDGEIK
-364 NALEEINL
+364 TQKQLEL
-372 ISDND
+372 
-377 ELRQKKKLEFTNLV
+377 TNLL
-391 YETQVEMGVPNYE
+391 YETQKKMGSPDYE
-404 IQVTSVSEA
+404 IKVVSQNEA
-413 QSFVEQYMNADEG
+413 ISFVEEYMRSDED
-426 QRLALLQ
+426 QRIALLE
-433 NAENEF
+433 NAENRF
-439 GEFFSKAMNEYSAQG
+439 GDFFSKAMNEYSAQG

-460 LSAFFVNPNLTKK
+460 FSSFFANPNLTRK
-473 FLSFDSKDEQDK
+473 FLSFDSEDERKKLDK
-485 LKQLL
+485 VL
-490 IDEGTSFS
+490 INNDTSIT
-498 KVRRDVFDGLEEFS
+498 KVREAIFDNLAEFRKAVVFG
-512 EVVMFANKF
+512 NKF
-521 DTSTAADKLDRIVEV
+521 DTSAAADKLDRMEV
-536 LTYYAANEMR
+536 VLSYYAASEIFVT
-546 SGVSSKTTAVN
+546 GDVN
-557 NATALIKNNFRL
+557 KAIKNAANLIKDNFDIQ
-569 EESYFIPKIYDGSR
+569 ETFFVPKIYNGER
-583 LSERQVDFVV
+583 LIPEQIDFVI
-593 EKSKKTLEYLDV
+593 EKSKGVLNHLDE
-605 WGVVSF
+605 WGMQSF
-611 GSKDDTIGQLEL
+611 GSTKIDDQRVL
-623 DTDMKDQMITNGRWV
+623 DEEMKEQIKENGRWV

-646 IFGIVMNDGS
+646 IFGIVMSDGS
-656 FAPIFNE
+656 FAPIINK

-671 FNDDSYTLPNTDIE
+671 FDDDSLLVPNTDII
-685 MDFTKKR
+685 FNQSIKRKKKR
-692 IIKDYGD
+692 GQ

>member
-1 MPKLPTFQAEGSVSQ
+1 MPKLPVFEVEGSVTQ
-16 LAGTTTGTQVP
+16 LGGTTTNVQVP

-36 KPITD
+36 KPVTD
-41 LVVKQ
+41 FVVKQ

-64 DFVTDMAKVYDKVN
+64 NFITDMAKVYDEVN

-86 QSILKE
+86 QLILKE
-92 ESDAL
+92 KSDAL

-102 DKATNSNVK
+102 DKATNINVK
-111 TLFNNSALSEVQ
+111 TLFNNAALSEVQ

-139 SLQNEVNKKEER
+139 SLQNQVNQKEER

-157 LAEGDFDYA
+157 LAEGDFDYS

-172 EKLYKDNYDGRIPN
+172 EKLYKDHYDGRIPN
-186 ANLKALI
+186 ANLKALV

-206 KGISDNPRST
+206 KGISDNPRLT
-216 LIDLKD
+216 LLNLKNPE
-222 ADKFKDISLEKRLD
+222 KFKDIPLEKRLD

-243 TLTPVIQEEFT
+243 TLTPVIQEEFN

-267 FDIAFAKEVLPE
+267 FDIEFAKEVLPE
-279 KQYNNYLKKY
+279 KQYSNYVKKY
-289 NIATETVADAAVLNS
+289 NIATETVIDASILNS
-304 IPLKDLSTTLEAIIN
+304 VPLKDLSETLEGFIN
-319 TKYEKYGE
+319 DKYEKYGE
-327 VDAQALENNLKTIV
+327 VDAQALENNLKNIV
-341 STRLEE
+341 ATRLEE

-404 IQVTSVSEA
+404 IQVTSISEA

-473 FLSFDSKDEQDK
+473 FLSFDSKDEQEK

-536 LTYYAANEMR
+536 LTYYAANEIRMGNR
-546 SGVSSKTTAVN
+546 VTTAVN
-557 NATALIKNNFRL
+557 NATALFGKQNFRL
-569 EESYFIPKIYDGSR
+569 EDSFFIPKIYDGSR

-671 FNDDSYTLPNTDIE
+671 FNDDSYTLPNTNIE

-692 IIKDYGD
+692 TIEDYN